1 MLKLK
6 LGTKGEIV
14 IPKKIR
20 EHLGLSRDKVVILE
34 VKDNSIEIKPAA
46 SEDLV
51 KRWEETARE
60 EGTNVSKNFIYGD
73 KLYEDVF

>member
-6 LGTKGEIV
+6 LGTKGELI

-20 EHLGLSRDKVVILE
+20 DQLGLSRDRTIILD
-34 VKDNSIEIKPAA
+34 VKEKSAEIKVAT
-46 SEDLV
+46 EDLIQ
-51 KRWEETARE
+51 KWEERAKKHSLD
-60 EGTNVSKNFIYGD
+60 VSKWIHGD